1 LKTVP
6 VDEGSGKVDVYQAFL
21 QAFAVF
27 RFCKATASAW
37 GVEYPPPPQETIKK
51 RVRTKK
57 I

>member
-1 LKTVP
+1 